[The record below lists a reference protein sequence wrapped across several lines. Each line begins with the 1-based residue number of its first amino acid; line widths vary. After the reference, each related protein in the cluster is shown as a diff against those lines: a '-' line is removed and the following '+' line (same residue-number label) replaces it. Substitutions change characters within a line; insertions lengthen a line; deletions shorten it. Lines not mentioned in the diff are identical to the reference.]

1 MEFLGPAGVGE
12 DLRYKKGSPFL
23 FLSPI
28 PLVKTIAAFVLL
40 LVEAISDAFADSLV
54 AAKAE
59 LSAAA
64 TATAASFVAY

>member
-12 DLRYKKGSPFL
+12 DLRYKKGSPF
-23 FLSPI
+23 FVLSPI
-28 PLVKTIAAFVLL
+28 SLVKTIAAFILL
-40 LVEAISDAFADSLV
+40 LAEVISDVFVDILV

-64 TATAASFVAY
+64 AATAASFVAY